1 MNKNTILESNGM
13 SIMDFLEKL
22 LSEKKDKVTV
32 LNSISFHFAG
42 NPIYISDWRLKHRK
56 NRIKEE
62 YFLQSKKDKNQYDI
76 YKFIS
81 KKLEKE
87 FEEQNIDITITPR
100 VVRHA
105 VESA

>member
-1 MNKNTILESNGM
+1 MNKNTILESNNM
-13 SIMDFLEKL
+13 NVMDFIERL
-22 LSEKKDKVTV
+22 LTEEKDKVV
-32 LNSISFHFAG
+32 ILNSISFYFAG
-42 NPIYISDWRLKHRK
+42 NPTYISDWRLKYRK
-56 NRIKEE
+56 NRIREE

-76 YKFIS
+76 YRFIS

-87 FEEQNIDITITPR
+87 FKEKNIDVAMSAR

>member
-1 MNKNTILESNGM
+1 MNNNTILESNSM
-13 SIMDFLEKL
+13 NVMDFIDKL
-22 LSEKKDKVTV
+22 LTENKDKVTI
-32 LNSISFHFAG
+32 LNSISFYFAG
-42 NPIYISDWRLKHRK
+42 NNTYISDWRLKYRK

-62 YFLQSKKDKNQYDI
+62 YFLQSKKGKNQYDI

-81 KKLEKE
+81 NKLEKE
-87 FEEQNIDITITPR
+87 FKEQNINVSITPR